1 MILSVLLG
9 ALYVYSVWVAAKQP
23 DLPTEID
30 VKNPILPPTWPTVK
44 AGLHFLIPVGVLIW
58 CLMVEELSP
67 GLSAFYGV
75 ITQVVLMVTQRPLI
89 AFFRKQGDFGRQFRV
104 GFKEVVNG
112 CDDGARNMIGIAV
125 ATGCAG
131 IIVGAITLTGLGL
144 RMTDFVE
151 FVSQGNIL
159 AMLFFTAFVCLVLGM
174 GVPTTANY
182 ILVATL
188 MAPVVVELGAQS
200 GLVIPLIAVHL
211 FVFYY
216 GIMGDI
222 TPPVG
227 LATFAGAAI
236 AKENPID
243 VGIQGSVYAVR
254 TVVLPFI
261 WIFNPALLLI
271 DVHGWAEAL
280 LVAFASTI
288 AALVFAAATMAWFRI
303 KCRWWEVVL
312 LLIATFFLFRPDWFA
327 DQMAPEYADA
337 PASKFYEVAANLE
350 PGDRLVF
357 LIRGQS
363 LEGDETK
370 KTVGLQLGA
379 KGTTGNAVAD
389 ARKRLSD
396 AGVSVS
402 GMGEMLQVST
412 VRFGSTAAKAR
423 IEQGFEIVG
432 VKVPTDRINAHW
444 FYIPGLLIVVLV
456 WLLQGLRMRRA
467 APATA
472 AAEDRRCD

>member
-1 MILSVLLG
+1 V
-9 ALYVYSVWVAAKQP
+9 
-23 DLPTEID
+23 T
-30 VKNPILPPTWPTVK
+30 
-44 AGLHFLIPVGVLIW
+44 
-58 CLMVEELSP
+58 
-67 GLSAFYGV
+67 
-75 ITQVVLMVTQRPLI
+75 TQVVLMVTQRPLI
-89 AFFRKQGDFGRQFRV
+89 AFFRKQGDFVRQFRV
-104 GFKEVVNG
+104 GLKEVIDG

-151 FVSQGNIL
+151 FVSQGNIM
-159 AMLFFTAFVCLVLGM
+159 AMLLFTAFVCLVLGM

-188 MAPVVVELGAQS
+188 MAPVIVELGAQS

-243 VGIQGSVYAVR
+243 VGLQGSVYAFR

-271 DVHGWAEAL
+271 DVHGWGEAL

-288 AALVFAAATMAWFRI
+288 ASLAFAAATMFWFRI

-327 DQMAPEYADA
+327 DQIAPEYTDA
-337 PASKFYEVAANLE
+337 PASKFYEVAAALE

-357 LIRGQS
+357 LIKGQS
-363 LEGDETK
+363 LEGEDTQ
-370 KTVGLQLGA
+370 KTVGLQLLGP
-379 KGTTGNAVAD
+379 KGTTGNAMAD

-396 AGVSVS
+396 AGVSIS

-432 VKVPTDRINAHW
+432 VKVPTDRMNAHW
-444 FYIPGLLIVVLV
+444 FYIPGLVIVVFV
-456 WLLQGLRMRRA
+456 WLLQGLRMRRPGA
-467 APATA
+467 GA
-472 AAEDRRCD
+472 AA

>member
-1 MILSVLLG
+1 
-9 ALYVYSVWVAAKQP
+9 
-23 DLPTEID
+23 
-30 VKNPILPPTWPTVK
+30 
-44 AGLHFLIPVGVLIW
+44 
-58 CLMVEELSP
+58 
-67 GLSAFYGV
+67 
-75 ITQVVLMVTQRPLI
+75 
-89 AFFRKQGDFGRQFRV
+89 
-104 GFKEVVNG
+104 
-112 CDDGARNMIGIAV
+112 MIGIAV

-151 FVSQGNIL
+151 FVSQGNIM
-159 AMLFFTAFVCLVLGM
+159 AMLLFTAFVCLVLGM

-188 MAPVVVELGAQS
+188 MAPVIVELGAQS

-243 VGIQGSVYAVR
+243 VGLQGSVYAFR

-271 DVHGWAEAL
+271 DVHGWVEAL

-288 AALVFAAATMAWFRI
+288 ASLAFAAATMFWFRI

-327 DQMAPEYADA
+327 DQIAPEYTDA
-337 PASKFYEVAANLE
+337 PASKFYEVAAALE

-357 LIRGQS
+357 LIKGQS
-363 LEGDETK
+363 LEGEDTQ
-370 KTVGLQLGA
+370 KTVGLQLLGP
-379 KGTTGNAVAD
+379 KGTAGNAVAD

-423 IEQGFEIVG
+423 IEPGFEIVG
-432 VKVPTDRINAHW
+432 VKVPTDRINSHW
-444 FYIPGLLIVVLV
+444 FYIPGVLIVLFV
-456 WLLQGLRMRRA
+456 WLMQGLRMRRA
-467 APATA
+467 PVTAPA
-472 AAEDRRCD
+472 